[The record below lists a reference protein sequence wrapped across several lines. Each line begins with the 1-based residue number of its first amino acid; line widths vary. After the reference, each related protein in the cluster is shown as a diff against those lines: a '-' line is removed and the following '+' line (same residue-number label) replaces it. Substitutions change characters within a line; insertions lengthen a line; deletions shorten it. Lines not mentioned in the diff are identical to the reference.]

1 MLLSVFTPTHN
12 TTFIEEAYDSLRLQD
27 YTNWEWLIA
36 LNGEA
41 TTVPDKVKR
50 DKRVKLLDGARQL
63 HNVGALKRF
72 TCERASGDVFVEL
85 DHDDLLIPGKSLS
98 SIVDCV
104 KKGAGF
110 VYSDTAVFRYSED
123 NSGKHYK
130 DFTYSSQHG
139 WEHYPVKVYGRTL
152 KANKCF
158 EVSPRSLAE
167 IYYAPDHVRC
177 WTRAAYYEAGGH
189 NPDLPV
195 CDDHEL
201 MIKTYLSG
209 SKFMHTGGCNYLYRM
224 YKGNTVEHRNKI
236 IQEHTQQFN
245 RQYIGE
251 LIKEWKK
258 RNSYDDLN
266 ITTLLAKGWSVE
278 RDLLKGFG
286 ADQYGHITAD
296 MELQKWEPWQVREFM
311 NEAYEALIPG
321 GYLSLI
327 VPDSLSAAGNIDV
340 EWKTK
345 FGYYSMFPYTRSDY
359 ARINGNI
366 NCRFQVA
373 GANIVFA
380 SDWHRDND
388 VKYFKFDLCA
398 LKGQHHPALQHI

>member
-1 MLLSVFTPTHN
+1 MLLSLFTPTHKPK
-12 TTFIEEAYDSLRLQD
+12 FLLEAYHSIKLQD
-27 YTNWEWLIA
+27 YRDWEWLIT

-41 TTVPDKVKR
+41 KEIPDEIKK
-50 DKRVKLLDGARQL
+50 DKRVKLIDGARDL
-63 HNVGALKRF
+63 HNIGALKRF
-72 TCERASGDVFVEL
+72 TCERASGEVFVEL
-85 DHDDLLIPGKSLS
+85 DHDDLLMPGKTLS
-98 SIVDCV
+98 TIAECA

-110 VYSDTAVFRYSED
+110 IYSDTAVFRYSET
-123 NSGKHYK
+123 SSHPSYK
-130 DFTYSSQHG
+130 EFTYSSQHG
-139 WEHYPVKVYGRTL
+139 WKNYPVKVYGRKL

-158 EVSPRSLAE
+158 EISPRSLAE

-189 NPDLPV
+189 NPDLSV

-209 SKFMHTGGCNYLYRM
+209 AKFMHTGGCHYLYRM
-224 YKGNTVEHRNKI
+224 YKDNTVESRNKL
-236 IQEHTQQFN
+236 IQETTQQFH

-251 LIKEWKK
+251 LIREWKK
-258 RNSYDDLN
+258 RNSYDSLD
-266 ITTLLAKGWSVE
+266 ITELQRKGWNVE

-286 ADQYGHITAD
+286 EDQFGHINAN

-311 NEAYEALIPG
+311 NEAYEALMPG
-321 GYLSLI
+321 GYLTI
-327 VPDSLSAAGNIDV
+327 TVPDSLSAAGCIDV
-340 EWKTK
+340 EWKSK
-345 FGYYSMFPYTRSDY
+345 FGFYSMFPYTRKDY
-359 ARINGNI
+359 AVMNNKI